1 MPTHSPIRRLA
12 FVLGLVGP
20 LSLPVLFGAAGCG
33 GNSDDP
39 YKPTPAW
46 SGKKPNLPVPPTLPN
61 TPIKAGDAFTVYGAT
76 HHLRSLVHQKD
87 VTANPITIQGYIVES
102 NIGKA
107 PDCAI
112 HPTGKKD
119 KDDCVSEIPSFWIA
133 DSKGDTKGPKI
144 RVIGWAR
151 NFAIIYDAIKAYDKL
166 KEGEQPKEPLMD
178 DVLNVAVPFPLPAVG
193 AKVKVTGKYG
203 VSGRNSGDLVSD
215 PMNGVLMQT
224 KIDVI
229 EKAPEKAMF
238 AKKI

>member
-12 FVLGLVGP
+12 FVLAALPLPLVLG
-20 LSLPVLFGAAGCG
+20 VAACG
-33 GNSDDP
+33 GNSDEP

-46 SGKKPNLPVPPTLPN
+46 SGKKPNMPAPPTLPN
-61 TPIKAGDAFTVYGAT
+61 TPIKAGDAFTVFGAT

-87 VTANPITIQGYIVES
+87 VTANPITITGYIVES

-133 DSKGDTKGPKI
+133 DTKGDTKGPKI

-166 KEGEQPKEPLMD
+166 KEGEQPKEPITD
-178 DVLNVAVPFPLPAVG
+178 DVLNVPLPYPLPAVG

-215 PMNGVLMQT
+215 PMNGVMMQT
-224 KIDVI
+224 KIEFI
-229 EKAPEKAMF
+229 EKAPEKAAF